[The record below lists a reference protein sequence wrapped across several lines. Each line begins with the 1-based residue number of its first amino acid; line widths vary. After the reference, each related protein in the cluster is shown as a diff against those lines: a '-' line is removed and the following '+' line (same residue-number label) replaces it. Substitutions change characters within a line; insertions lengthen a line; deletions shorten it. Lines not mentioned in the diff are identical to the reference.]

1 MPALPIRERGPAR
14 RLLDLAGRGWAGQC
28 ALLSLLSSLGL
39 LWRQRSA
46 ARRPPPNLSHTQKDT
61 TDPAPRTLAP
71 TLLTPHLLPLPVQ
84 VIELAKTQE
93 ATKAAEA
100 KAKTA
105 EYEAYAKQAS
115 VEAERV
121 RAEETRKT
129 LQADAAAKAQLA
141 QYNDELARKRVELE
155 HERARAR
162 NAELV
167 ALQEEGVRRAEA
179 EKARTAAAI
188 EAERRATEQ
197 YRAELEGKVARER
210 ALAEADGRIKE
221 GRANEDV
228 ATRAL
233 RLRLG
238 QERDRALASIA
249 AVFDRLGAGGAALL
263 EDKAKLSALVAGG
276 TALALGVYSARE
288 GTRVAGRV
296 LDAWLGTPALVR
308 ETSRSAWWRRGSA
321 RAAPPAGSDAAAAA
335 ATRGFADIILPPGL
349 GERVRGLAA
358 STATARAHGAP
369 FRHALFHGPPGT
381 GKSLAAARLARTAGL
396 DYAILSGG
404 DVGPL
409 GHAAAPKL
417 HALFDWAEASPR
429 GLLLFIDEADAF
441 LGRRHAGMGEDLR
454 GALNACLFRTGAPS
468 HAFSLVLATNRP
480 ADLDPAVLD
489 RMDEAILFPL
499 PGAPEREAIL
509 RLYLARY
516 LEWTP
521 AGGAPIPKGAGR
533 EAQGGR
539 GGWGLFGRKSRPDP
553 ITLVGLGDADVAAAA
568 VATAGFSGRELA
580 KLASAAQAAAYGTPG
595 ATLTADAF
603 RGVVAAKVTEHAERR
618 AFAGGAVGGAGPAM
632 VMGV

>member
-1 MPALPIRERGPAR
+1 MHGASCLRDLWALFVLFLHPTTPAAT
-14 RLLDLAGRGWAGQC
+14 
-28 ALLSLLSSLGL
+28 
-39 LWRQRSA
+39 
-46 ARRPPPNLSHTQKDT
+46 RRPPAPLHHQPHPQHRQK
-61 TDPAPRTLAP
+61 RTHAP
-71 TLLTPHLLPLPVQ
+71 THAPFALKSPHTPPTQQ
-84 VIELAKTQE
+84 VIDLAKTQE
-93 ATKAAEA
+93 QTKAAEA
-100 KAKTA
+100 KAKAA

-197 YRAELEGKVARER
+197 YRAELEAKVAREK

-233 RLRLG
+233 RLRLS
-238 QERDRALASIA
+238 EEKDKALASIA
-249 AVFDRLGAGGAALL
+249 AVFDRLGAGTSALL
-263 EDKAKLSALVAGG
+263 EDKAKLTALVVGG
-276 TALALGVYSARE
+276 TALAAGVYSARE
-288 GTRVAGRV
+288 GARLAGRA

-308 ETSRSAWWRRGSA
+308 ETSLARWWRRGSA
-321 RAAPPAGSDAAAAA
+321 RAAPPAGSEAAAASA
-335 ATRGFADIILPPGL
+335 ARGFADIILPPSL
-349 GERVRGLAA
+349 GDRVRALAA

-468 HAFSLVLATNRP
+468 HSFSLVLATNRP
-480 ADLDPAVLD
+480 SDLDPAVLD
-489 RMDEAILFPL
+489 RMDEAVLFPL
-499 PGAPEREAIL
+499 PGTAEREAIL

-516 LEWTP
+516 VGWTP
-521 AGGAPIPKGAGR
+521 TSGPPVPKGSATR
-533 EAQGGR
+533 RPRRSWADALRGR
-539 GGWGLFGRKSRPDP
+539 GGSPDP
-553 ITLVGLGDADVAAAA
+553 IKVDPAIDDAA
-568 VATAGFSGRELA
+568 VAQAAADTAGFSGRELA
-580 KLASAAQAAAYGTPG
+580 KLASAVQAAAYGTPG
-595 ATLTADAF
+595 AALSAAMF
-603 RGVVAAKVTEHAERR
+603 RAVVAAKVEEHGQRR
-618 AFAGGAVGGAGPAM
+618 AFAGEAVGGGGPALA
-632 VMGV
+632 MGV

>member
-1 MPALPIRERGPAR
+1 
-14 RLLDLAGRGWAGQC
+14 
-28 ALLSLLSSLGL
+28 
-39 LWRQRSA
+39 
-46 ARRPPPNLSHTQKDT
+46 
-61 TDPAPRTLAP
+61 
-71 TLLTPHLLPLPVQ
+71 
-84 VIELAKTQE
+84 
-93 ATKAAEA
+93 
-100 KAKTA
+100 
-105 EYEAYAKQAS
+105 
-115 VEAERV
+115 V

-129 LQADAAAKAQLA
+129 LQADAAAKAQLS

-155 HERARAR
+155 HERARSR

-167 ALQEEGVRRAEA
+167 VLQEEGVRRAEA

-197 YRAELEGKVARER
+197 YRAELEGKVARAR

-238 QERDRALASIA
+238 EERDKALASIS

-263 EDKAKLSALVAGG
+263 EDKAKLSALVAGT
-276 TALALGVYSARE
+276 TALALGVYTARE

-308 ETSRSAWWRRGSA
+308 ETSRSSWWRRGSA
-321 RAAPPAGSDAAAAA
+321 RATPPAGSDAAAAA
-335 ATRGFADIILPPGL
+335 ATRGFADIILPPSL

-468 HAFSLVLATNRP
+468 NAFSLVLATNRP
-480 ADLDPAVLD
+480 SDLDPAILD

-516 LEWTP
+516 LGWTP
-521 AGGAPIPKGAGR
+521 SAGAPIPGGGPGGGAPPRSWG
-533 EAQGGR
+533 ALLR
-539 GGWGLFGRKSRPDP
+539 GHKARPDP
-553 ITLVGLGDADVAAAA
+553 ITLVGLADADVSAAAA
-568 VATAGFSGRELA
+568 ATVGFSGRELA
-580 KLASAAQAAAYGTPG
+580 KLASAVQAAAYGTPG
-595 ATLTADAF
+595 ATLTAAAF
-603 RGVVAAKVTEHAERR
+603 KAVVAAKVAEHGERR
-618 AFAGGAVGGAGPAM
+618 AFAGGAVGGGGPAM
-632 VMGV
+632 AAGV